1 MKYLLVILLIGIA
14 LYYAMKWKKPTDQ
27 SNMNS
32 NNSDSNPYNSK
43 KKKQQNFQKD
53 SGPYSSAGSSSNK
66 QTSGS
71 GSSYAKWIGG
81 GLGWAFG
88 GPIGGIL
95 GFMVGSMF
103 QGGGVSSQYGRTQS
117 GDFSL
122 SLLILT
128 AAVMKAD
135 GSVRRSELDYV
146 KRFLENN
153 FGPAKAPEYVKM
165 LGQLLK
171 QDYSVGDVAGQ
182 ISQFMDYGSR
192 MMLLQFLFGIAQAD
206 GNNHP
211 DEVEMIKKIASFMG
225 ISSTDYESIKAMF
238 IKETSSAYK
247 VLGVDSKASND
258 DIKKAYRVLEKE
270 HHPDR
275 VAHLGEDVKKAA
287 EIKFTKLNAAY
298 DAIKEERGMN

>member
-1 MKYLLVILLIGIA
+1 MKYLLVIILIGIA
-14 LYYAMKWKKPTDQ
+14 LYYAMKWKKPVD
-27 SNMNS
+27 SS
-32 NNSDSNPYNSK
+32 GKKSGDNNTNPYNSQNN
-43 KKKQQNFQKD
+43 KQQNKFKQD
-53 SGPYSSAGSSSNK
+53 SGPYSNQGASTSANRSSGGN
-66 QTSGS
+66 
-71 GSSYAKWIGG
+71 SYAKWVGG

-103 QGGGVSSQYGRTQS
+103 QGSSNTHYGRTQT

-153 FGPAKAPEYVKM
+153 FGAAKSPEYVKM
-165 LGQLLK
+165 LGELLK
-171 QDYSVGDVAGQ
+171 QDYNVNEVAGQ
-182 ISQFMDYGSR
+182 ISQYMEYGSR
-192 MMLLQFLFGIAQAD
+192 MMLVQFLFGIAQAD

-211 DEVEMIKKIASFMG
+211 TEIDMIKNIASFMG
-225 ISSTDYESIKAMF
+225 INTSDYESIKAMF
-238 IKETSSAYK
+238 VKETSSAYK
-247 VLGVDSKASND
+247 VLGIDSKATD
-258 DIKKAYRVLEKE
+258 DELKKAYRELAKQ

-298 DAIKEERGMN
+298 EAIKEERGMK

>member
-1 MKYLLVILLIGIA
+1 MIGIA
-14 LYYAMKWKKPTDQ
+14 LYYAMKWRRPANQ
-27 SNMNS
+27 SDS
-32 NNSDSNPYNSK
+32 NAGNKDSNPYNSQNTN
-43 KKKQQNFQKD
+43 QQNKFNRD
-53 SGPYSSAGSSSNK
+53 SGPYSFQGVSNSSKGSS
-66 QTSGS
+66 G

-103 QGGGVSSQYGRTQS
+103 QGGSNNAQYGRTQT

-153 FGPAKAPEYVKM
+153 FGVARSLEYIKM
-165 LGQLLK
+165 LGELLK
-171 QDYSVGDVAGQ
+171 QDYNVNEVAGQ
-182 ISQFMDYGSR
+182 ISQYMEYGSR
-192 MMLLQFLFGIAQAD
+192 MMLVQFLFGIAQAD

-211 DEVEMIKKIASFMG
+211 AEIEMIKNIATFMG
-225 ISSTDYESIKAMF
+225 VNTADYESIKAMF
-238 IKETSSAYK
+238 VKETSSAYK
-247 VLGVDSKASND
+247 VLGVDSKATD
-258 DIKKAYRVLEKE
+258 DELKKAYRVLAKQ

-298 DAIKEERGMN
+298 EAVKEERGMK